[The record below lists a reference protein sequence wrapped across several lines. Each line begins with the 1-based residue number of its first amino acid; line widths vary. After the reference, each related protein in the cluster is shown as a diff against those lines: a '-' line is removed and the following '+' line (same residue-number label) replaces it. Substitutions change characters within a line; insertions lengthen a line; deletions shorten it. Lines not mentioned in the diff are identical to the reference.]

1 MNSRVN
7 LINPPPQRKLSKI
20 IMNRKIKCTC
30 NDSNCENTGQEGE
43 VGEHIE
49 NCPCHKCHHAMGKLK

>member
-1 MNSRVN
+1 MKNRE
-7 LINPPPQRKLSKI
+7 I
-20 IMNRKIKCTC
+20 IKIKCTC